1 MFSYTRKILDIMT
14 HGNITRSSAFA
25 EMVATPS
32 VFAGIDNL
40 DSMCSVTQAA
50 GQRGNIMYTTEGL

>member
-1 MFSYTRKILDIMT
+1 MT

-25 EMVATPS
+25 EMVATPT